1 MKHKETISK
10 ARKHSR
16 SVVNVVVVVVVVDDI
31 VVVVVVVNITL
42 AMKHKVRRW
51 SSQGG
56 WGNQ

>member
-16 SVVNVVVVVVVVDDI
+16 SVVNVVVVVVVDDI